1 MASPTLHIFPNPV
14 SGCYS
19 CRRVINTGT
28 SVRTGS
34 TADLLPVSVPPV
46 LKIKKRNEPI
56 SFGLFLALGGLAT
69 LFWSREMLNLALL
82 MMGF

>member
-1 MASPTLHIFPNPV
+1 
-14 SGCYS
+14 
-19 CRRVINTGT
+19 
-28 SVRTGS
+28 
-34 TADLLPVSVPPV
+34 